1 MFNSSSWSAFFF
13 KDSESSDDSGSIL
26 ASSRGIFVI
35 FNEKKK
41 KKKCLKRG
49 LGVPKKRRH
58 KCFFNTATCCEIQ
71 SWIIHDQIY
80 VHKHTHHF
88 YVSIHLFI
96 SSITIYSS
104 HPPWWAAGG
113 DKRWLLQCF
122 VRGFKAAASLQRCQ
136 RFDVTRHFPRTK
148 PTASSCLRPARR
160 PKNNKTTEFK
170 PAGRETPRLWRW

>member
-1 MFNSSSWSAFFF
+1 MLFSLRIQSHQM
-13 KDSESSDDSGSIL
+13 IL
-26 ASSRGIFVI
+26 GQYSPLAVEFLSYLMK
-35 FNEKKK
+35 KKK

-88 YVSIHLFI
+88 DVSIHLFI

-136 RFDVTRHFPRTK
+136 RFDVTAWDRRGDRKIIRRQNSSQPAERHHVSGGDNIYIVITYQNMFI
-148 PTASSCLRPARR
+148 
-160 PKNNKTTEFK
+160 
-170 PAGRETPRLWRW
+170 ETLW